1 MRTLIGIL
9 IGIVIIG
16 IGGYFG
22 INTLITKKENALKL
36 EIKNLEQR
44 IQKMEEEAKVAPLPP
59 DADANKI
66 IKTVN
71 ALSLDVKELENS
83 LRKEI
88 SMINDSFKKQSDNNA
103 EYFKKQ
109 SESIDKNY
117 KEQQQQM
124 KGIKFDAFM
133 ANIRSHILKA
143 RMELVA
149 KNAGNAKS
157 EIEFIDDLLE
167 KAHSSMQDENKK
179 TITDMQATLKKIKSE
194 IDYDLPSAINRINT
208 LWHDMGRQIYNKQ
221 GL

>member
-22 INTLITKKENALKL
+22 INTLVTKKENALKL
-36 EIKNLEQR
+36 EIKSLEQR